1 MIVVAALVAAVAG
14 GAIYQLFLHAVPLI
28 FLDLVACCA
37 VASFLGA
44 IAQYCVRRRA
54 LARGAAMALAAA
66 LTLTLLASSHA
77 VAYALGVRE
86 IAARTGMPPS
96 LVRERVGVREWIDLR
111 MRGGFALSRGATL
124 RGPGV
129 AALWGAEALLMLAVV
144 GYAVDKQTR
153 R

>member
-1 MIVVAALVAAVAG
+1 MIIGAALLAAVVAGVL
-14 GAIYQLFLHAVPLI
+14 YQLVLHAVPVI

-54 LARGAAMALAAA
+54 LARRPSLLLAVA
-66 LTLTLLASSHA
+66 LTLAALGSSHA
-77 VAYALGVRE
+77 VAYALGLRE
-86 IAARTGMPPS
+86 IGERTGMPMS
-96 LVRERVGVREWIDLR
+96 IVRERVGIADWIELR

-129 AALWGAEALLMLAVV
+129 AALWGAEALLMLGIV